1 MLTITIK
8 ANVPAADVQGIKE
21 RIAMDIERYG
31 DCKVVRITSDRGREE
46 QLKMGD
52 IGHRDPTGPR
62 GPIGRSSAG
71 AVWTDKPYIESLICE
86 LRRAASRSN
95 LIQTDDDGNKY
106 YPVDSY
112 AAMQAA
118 AALEECLKRNNSCK

>member
-8 ANVPAADVQGIKE
+8 ANVPASEAQGIKE

-31 DCKVVRITSDRGREE
+31 DCKVMSIVSDRGREE

-71 AVWTDKPYIESLICE
+71 AVKSTGRIIPIPGHGKYVKEAYITQLKE
-86 LRRAASRSN
+86 LFDEIGAAN
-95 LIQTDDDGNKY
+95 
-106 YPVDSY
+106 
-112 AAMQAA
+112 
-118 AALEECLKRNNSCK
+118 